1 MYALMAI
8 LERSKAIVTFIL
20 NLGLIYLS
28 FYCGR
33 WALVGFKTRKLF
45 VVFLLIIPI
54 FEGIYP
60 PRGLIFCM
68 FGLFLPFFLKIQ
80 R

>member
-1 MYALMAI
+1 MYALMDI

-28 FYCGR
+28 FYGGR

-45 VVFLLIIPI
+45 VVFD
-54 FEGIYP
+54 
-60 PRGLIFCM
+60 
-68 FGLFLPFFLKIQ
+68 
-80 R
+80 

>member
-28 FYCGR
+28 FYGGR

-45 VVFLLIIPI
+45 VF
-54 FEGIYP
+54 IY
-60 PRGLIFCM
+60 
-68 FGLFLPFFLKIQ
+68 
-80 R
+80 

>member
-28 FYCGR
+28 FYGGR
-33 WALVGFKTRKLF
+33 WALVDFKTRKLF
-45 VVFLLIIPI
+45 VF
-54 FEGIYP
+54 IY
-60 PRGLIFCM
+60 
-68 FGLFLPFFLKIQ
+68 
-80 R
+80 